1 MESKVSTAWWIIFC
15 IRYFRLFWIYLT
27 DDLSIMMY
35 INKIENRITFKT
47 KTGYYLEL
55 LMLETVKLLE
65 STKSKITKDEEG
77 ESMPCWEI
85 TEVVLIHC
93 NIINNDYQQDSRVL
107 HTFAP
112 NKTFGQILDI
122 SPKNFTFLKTFNL
135 EFSYMEV

>member
-1 MESKVSTAWWIIFC
+1 
-15 IRYFRLFWIYLT
+15 
-27 DDLSIMMY
+27 MMY

-77 ESMPCWEI
+77 ESMPRWEI
-85 TEVVLIHC
+85 IEVVLIHC